1 MASAVAELWIARPKV
16 MMNGSTVIL
25 CERTLKWAAALRRH
39 LPAAVRLRQ
48 TRALAECAAELDAA
62 PTSFVVVEL
71 SEAGLPR
78 VLAFLAELA
87 RRWPHAAALVVAERP
102 LAEHEWLV
110 REAGAVHFDVSPR
123 AAADWARIAQNH
135 FRRAPQQASPLAAL
149 AGQELPWE
157 ES

>member
-1 MASAVAELWIARPKV
+1 

-39 LPAAVRLRQ
+39 LPAAVRLRE

-135 FRRAPQQASPLAAL
+135 FRRARSRLRRWRRLQAKSCPGRKAR
-149 AGQELPWE
+149 PW
-157 ES
+157 SIRQPTIPP